1 MTLFDA
7 HSAPGWADWLGLFL
21 TVVGFLIAIIQ
32 ATRARR
38 AAYAA
43 SAALGRAEQ
52 RLRLD
57 ALFTFPASLA
67 DARGELNWAEAH
79 DDQAVARFALLRLH
93 SRSSEA
99 LLLVDDETFNVLDQK
114 KLARLLRKVI
124 KNSLLAKDQLGDGGT
139 VADALTDLLKSFDE
153 LYSQVA
159 ASTTNMKMRV
169 SSSAS

>member
-7 HSAPGWADWLGLFL
+7 HSAPGWADWLGLLL
-21 TVVGFLIAIIQ
+21 TVVGFAIAIIQ

-38 AAYAA
+38 AASAA
-43 SAALGRAEQ
+43 SEALTKAEQ

-57 ALFTFPASLA
+57 ALFAFPASLA

-99 LLLVDDETFNVLDQK
+99 LLLVDDETFDVLDQK

-124 KNSLLAKDQLGDGGT
+124 KNSLYAKDQLGEGES
-139 VADALTDLLKSFDE
+139 VAEILTDVLRSFDE

-159 ASTTNMKMRV
+159 ASTANMRMRV
-169 SSSAS
+169 SRSAS